1 MSDVFADLNDPG
13 MVADAY
19 DSSYLAGGRFGDD
32 SIPGMD
38 EDAAL
43 QG

>member
-13 MVADAY
+13 LMGDGY
-19 DSSYLAGGRFGDD
+19 DSSYLAGGRFGDNEISGVAD
-32 SIPGMD
+32 
-38 EDAAL
+38 DAAV